1 MKTTAPQVS
10 RMPGHLIRRLHQQA
24 TLVFQKRIGALG
36 HDLTSVQ
43 YAALDA
49 LADNP
54 GVDQA
59 TLAMLIAK
67 DRATVG
73 AVLDR
78 LEAKDLIA
86 RSVRDTDKRARRL
99 NLSEQGLA
107 LLNALRP
114 TVEAAQREIL
124 PGLTAAE
131 YDQFVTL
138 AAKAASVT
146 ANLADRGAP
155 GRR

>member
-1 MKTTAPQVS
+1 LSDDTTAPEVS

-24 TLVFQKRIGALG
+24 TQVFQKRIGVLG
-36 HDLTSVQ
+36 YDLTSVQ

-73 AVLDR
+73 AVIDR
-78 LEAKDLIA
+78 LETKELIA
-86 RSVRDTDKRARRL
+86 RSVSAKDKRARVL
-99 NLSEQGLA
+99 SLSEQGLA
-107 LLNALRP
+107 MVQELRP
-114 TVEAAQREIL
+114 LVIEAQKDIL
-124 PGLTAAE
+124 PGLTRAE
-131 YDQFVTL
+131 FDQFVKL
-138 AAKAASVT
+138 AAKAAKAA
-146 ANLADRGAP
+146 ANLAER
-155 GRR
+155 